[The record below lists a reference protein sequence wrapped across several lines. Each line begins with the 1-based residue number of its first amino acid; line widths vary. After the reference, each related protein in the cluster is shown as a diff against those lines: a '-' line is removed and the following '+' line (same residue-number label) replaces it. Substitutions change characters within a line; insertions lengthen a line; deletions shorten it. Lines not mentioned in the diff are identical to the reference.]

1 MEKMRKM
8 SIHLLLISVFFSTFL
23 LCYRKKES
31 TSVCVSLYL
40 CVCMCVFVNI
50 GKKKRKTENEQ
61 VMSSIIYIKNRGNTL
76 DASKAV

>member
-1 MEKMRKM
+1 MRKM

-23 LCYRKKES
+23 LCYHKKES
-31 TSVCVSLYL
+31 TSVCV
-40 CVCMCVFVNI
+40 CVFVNI

-61 VMSSIIYIKNRGNTL
+61 VMSSIIYKEPREYIAL